1 MDPSPVLTEKV
12 ENLGEREAQDS
23 TACVCVCAHARTC
36 VHLCVWGGLSVRYK
50 IGN

>member
-23 TACVCVCAHARTC
+23 TACVCVCACTHMRASVC
-36 VHLCVWGGLSVRYK
+36 VCGLSVRYK

>member
-23 TACVCVCAHARTC
+23 TAMCVCVCMHTQVCIC
-36 VHLCVWGGLSVRYK
+36 VCVWAFST
-50 IGN
+50 I